1 MTLEFAHDKVFFYNS
16 QGTLDQQKSP
26 EVVFFRFKCTL
37 FEDLKFMPSSILN
50 LGVKKF
56 DIRVIV
62 VVKFI
67 AVDKIYSQKHRH
79 AENQ

>member
-1 MTLEFAHDKVFFYNS
+1 
-16 QGTLDQQKSP
+16 
-26 EVVFFRFKCTL
+26 
-37 FEDLKFMPSSILN
+37 MPSSILN